1 MQITVRDTGIG
12 IPPEAQACIFDPFYT
27 VSSDRS
33 RAHGGT
39 GLGLSLVR
47 SLAQKQHGSVNLAA
61 SGPEGST
68 FVIELPLERPQPE
81 NGG

>member
-1 MQITVRDTGIG
+1 M
-12 IPPEAQACIFDPFYT
+12 
-27 VSSDRS
+27 
-33 RAHGGT
+33 
-39 GLGLSLVR
+39 R